1 MCDYQKDYIES
12 ELRNLTNTVI
22 SDHNV
27 ATKHK
32 GLETPI
38 NHWRQMAIQTPV

>member
-22 SDHNV
+22 SEPNV

-32 GLETPI
+32 RLETLI
-38 NHWRQMAIQTPV
+38 NHWREMATQTPV